1 MCARGAASEDD
12 ERIAGL
18 AFLEWLQNSAF
29 GMWVAAA
36 PTIWA
41 YPTILVFHTVGLA
54 MVVGANALLDL
65 RLLGVARTVPLGEL
79 QRVFRPMW
87 IGFIINATSGVAL
100 FVAAAADTGVK
111 PIFYVKLCVILLALV
126 TAGLIRRVVFG
137 DRTALD
143 VPVRRQAKLLAV
155 ISLILWAAAITTGRL
170 MAYM

>member
-1 MCARGAASEDD
+1 
-12 ERIAGL
+12 
-18 AFLEWLQNSAF
+18 
-29 GMWVAAA
+29 MWVAGA

-65 RLLGVARTVPLGEL
+65 RLLGVARAVPLAEL

-87 IGFIINATSGVAL
+87 IGFIINAASGVAL

-111 PIFYVKLCVILLALV
+111 PIFYVKLGVILLALV

-137 DRTALD
+137 DRAALD
-143 VPVRRQAKLLAV
+143 APVRRQAKLFAA
-155 ISLILWAAAITTGRL
+155 ISLILWAAAITAGRL